1 MLARDMICLFP
12 FIVHELSELII
23 NWNKRWRK
31 KSQSYQRQTKI
42 VVIRV
47 QVEKA
52 PLRSETHKGTQER
65 LGKDLII

>member
-1 MLARDMICLFP
+1 MIM
-12 FIVHELSELII
+12 SELII

-31 KSQSYQRQTKI
+31 KNQSYQRQTKI
-42 VVIRV
+42 VIIKVKE

-52 PLRSETHKGTQER
+52 PLRSETLKETQEQ